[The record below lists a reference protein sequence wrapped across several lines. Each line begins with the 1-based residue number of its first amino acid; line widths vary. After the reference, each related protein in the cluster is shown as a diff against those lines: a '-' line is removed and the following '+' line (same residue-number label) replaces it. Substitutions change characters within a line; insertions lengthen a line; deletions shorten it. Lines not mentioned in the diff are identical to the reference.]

1 MNDKL
6 YEDETE
12 EYQPD
17 PDDKPTNERKLYT
30 QPYDLT
36 IRSLIGQ
43 IKEES
48 LHLRP
53 ICIQ

>member
-12 EYQPD
+12 EYLPD
-17 PDDKPTNERKLYT
+17 PDDEPLHDRKLFT
-30 QPYDLT
+30 QPYDIN

-43 IKEES
+43 IKECHS
-48 LHLRP
+48 
-53 ICIQ
+53 